1 MVIIRNNFMYQAV
14 EGIVWVFFRRYS
26 YFWFVCQ
33 KWNFILYNDK
43 LNFFK
48 PRMEDPN
55 DSGSNFYLGYS
66 IKLLSCYKKKTG
78 PEKAALKAIT
88 KDSLKLSTNEVT
100 LASFNRLASRRET
113 CPMADIKLW
122 E

>member
-1 MVIIRNNFMYQAV
+1 MTLVAIFIW
-14 EGIVWVFFRRYS
+14 GIA
-26 YFWFVCQ
+26 
-33 KWNFILYNDK
+33 
-43 LNFFK
+43 
-48 PRMEDPN
+48 
-55 DSGSNFYLGYS
+55 SNCYLA
-66 IKLLSCYKKKTG
+66 IKKKTG

-100 LASFNRLASRRET
+100 LASFNRLASRKET